1 MLKNIKSS
9 FEASGAF
16 YDISNSLFPIIHY
29 SKDFA
34 TRLSCNNYNKQ
45 QKKDLKVKREGY
57 KEKKINIEE
66 LWENSPTKTSPKI
79 TKISQGIPS
88 IVKNDF
94 ETLHSRLLSAF
105 VPLDGSVKNDDID
118 IEQKKGR
125 PKKDERLEEFLKE
138 NQEIIK
144 QYQMISFE
152 DKLIIELANIG
163 INVPNMANTD

>member
-57 KEKKINIEE
+57 KEKRINIEE
-66 LWENSPTKTSPKI
+66 LWKI
-79 TKISQGIPS
+79 H
-88 IVKNDF
+88 
-94 ETLHSRLLSAF
+94 L
-105 VPLDGSVKNDDID
+105 
-118 IEQKKGR
+118 QKQV
-125 PKKDERLEEFLKE
+125 LK
-138 NQEIIK
+138 
-144 QYQMISFE
+144 
-152 DKLIIELANIG
+152 
-163 INVPNMANTD
+163 

>member
-1 MLKNIKSS
+1 M
-9 FEASGAF
+9 
-16 YDISNSLFPIIHY
+16 
-29 SKDFA
+29 
-34 TRLSCNNYNKQ
+34 
-45 QKKDLKVKREGY
+45 
-57 KEKKINIEE
+57 
-66 LWENSPTKTSPKI
+66 ENSPTKTSPKI

-105 VPLDGSVKNDDID
+105 VPLDCSVKNDDID

-163 INVPNMANTD
+163 INVPNLANTD